1 LIVWHELQWFL
12 ALNERKIPRSL
23 SNLIFQ
29 PIERLIFC
37 LLHLIIL
44 VVVLQEVYLFLS
56 PILTGVVDVEPTF
69 TETFDHIASTWLSF
83 KSKTIQVQPM
93 IVLCS
98 QLLGSD
104 EHSLTQAIHM
114 FFPISF
120 VLKLSSFNF
129 ESEEIQTTKVLTPL
143 LRQS

>member
-1 LIVWHELQWFL
+1 
-12 ALNERKIPRSL
+12 
-23 SNLIFQ
+23 
-29 PIERLIFC
+29 
-37 LLHLIIL
+37 LIIL

-83 KSKTIQVQPM
+83 KSKTIQVQSM

-120 VLKLSSFNF
+120 ILKLSSFNF
-129 ESEEIQTTKVLTPL
+129 ESEEIQTTQVLTPL